1 MEKKAAVLTYHV
13 YVLLLHL
20 GISFQPVGT
29 CCKAMKKNKQ
39 ALPDSKQ
46 REQNSHRDE
55 KSFCCGMSSVDS
67 QLAVESQ
74 CDSDVTGRNLRDKR
88 ERGKVITWSPGTF
101 LFGTVWWTS

>member
-1 MEKKAAVLTYHV
+1 MKKKVKQRDENDCQRWKKKLLYSPIYHV

-46 REQNSHRDE
+46 REQNSDRDE
-55 KSFCCGMSSVDS
+55 KASVV
-67 QLAVESQ
+67 A
-74 CDSDVTGRNLRDKR
+74 
-88 ERGKVITWSPGTF
+88 
-101 LFGTVWWTS
+101 